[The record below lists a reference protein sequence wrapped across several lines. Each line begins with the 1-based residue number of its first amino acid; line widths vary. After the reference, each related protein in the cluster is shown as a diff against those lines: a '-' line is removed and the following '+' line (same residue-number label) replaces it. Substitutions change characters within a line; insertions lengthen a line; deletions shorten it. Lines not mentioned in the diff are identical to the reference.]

1 MRRSL
6 LAWSL
11 VAGLAGCRSAGGP
24 PVRPSTEPPPD
35 FVQSFVGQR
44 RILLHA
50 KDETRIALSRGTAP
64 GPAAACAAAV
74 EITRAAWTG
83 GVLRLDLEHLGRP
96 RLEGAP
102 AGRNACGPPAAYAV
116 TVSGLASADGADGVE
131 TALAGRLVTVEAF
144 LAARGIA
151 FDRKPVDAPGV
162 AATLDRP
169 GTTAEERN
177 LGRKVKSW
185 SKTLVSVPAEL
196 AVGDKKR
203 RLESE
208 VEFAGV
214 VGPDGRLHQP
224 SVTTQLTDA
233 HRARVLQALALW
245 RFEPAQTPDGPVA
258 SRVALRTSLRS
269 Y

>member
-11 VAGLAGCRSAGGP
+11 VAVLAGCRSAGGP

-44 RILLHA
+44 RVLMHA
-50 KDETRIALSRGTAP
+50 KDETRIAVARGSAP
-64 GPAAACAAAV
+64 ASATACAAAV
-74 EITRAAWTG
+74 EVTRAAWTG

-102 AGRNACGPPAAYAV
+102 ARTPCGPPAAYAV
-116 TVSGLASADGADGVE
+116 TVSGLSAEDGADGVE
-131 TALAGRLVTVEAF
+131 AALAGRLVTVEAY
-144 LAARGIA
+144 LAARGVA
-151 FDRKPVDAPGV
+151 FDRKPVEAPGV
-162 AATLDRP
+162 AATPDRP
-169 GTTAEERN
+169 GTTAEERS
-177 LGRKVKSW
+177 LGRKVKTW

-196 AVGDKKR
+196 AQGDKKR

-224 SVTTQLTDA
+224 AVTTRLADA

-258 SRVALRTSLRS
+258 SRVALRTSLRI